1 MPKVIGLTGQRF
13 NRLVVLRRVEN
24 DNEGRA
30 MWLCKCDCGN
40 ERVVCG
46 KLLRNGHAQSCG
58 RLHHENLSRG
68 NIVHG
73 GRRDRL
79 YKVYANMKNRCYNKN
94 SSNYKYYGARGI
106 VICDEWLESY
116 LAFKEWAYANG
127 YDDSAGRGECTID
140 RIDVNGDY
148 DPQNCRWVGL
158 AEQSRNRRN
167 VRVKTK

>member
-1 MPKVIGLTGQRF
+1 MGEDIVLAISKDMDNDWSGAQHLLHLLHF
-13 NRLVVLRRVEN
+13 EVVLCQIGVSN
-24 DNEGRA
+24 
-30 MWLCKCDCGN
+30 L
-40 ERVVCG
+40 VQG
-46 KLLRNGHAQSCG
+46 KTKSCG
-58 RLHHENLSRG
+58 CLHYENLSKG

-94 SSNYKYYGARGI
+94 SSDYKYYGGRGI

-116 LAFKEWAYANG
+116 LAFKEWAYSNG

-140 RIDVNGDY
+140 RIDVNGNY
-148 DPQNCRWVGL
+148 DPQNCRWVGM